1 MNKEQLKN
9 EVNNRIE
16 ILKSYLGQV
25 QKIENY
31 KYDIECQSYFPMINN
46 TIIKMRK
53 RLELIMSKS
62 DTEFKEF
69 NIANYI
75 KDLDNMMNTP
85 KCTLE
90 HIKSK
95 GLIPKPLR

>member
-1 MNKEQLKN
+1 
-9 EVNNRIE
+9 
-16 ILKSYLGQV
+16 
-25 QKIENY
+25 
-31 KYDIECQSYFPMINN
+31 
-46 TIIKMRK
+46 MRK
-53 RLELIMSKS
+53 RLELIMAKS

-95 GLIPKPLR
+95 GSIPKPLR